1 LLIIAGAKEGF
12 RLFLQETK
20 TKRGGK
26 TYVSYLVR
34 ESFRTANGPRGRT
47 ICNLTHLPK
56 EVRDMVGH
64 ALRGEALVP
73 LESIEVNNIHSFG
86 GCVVLDDAGRRHGLA
101 DWLAPL
107 TPRNA
112 SLVRA
117 MVFGG
122 LLTAPSVAPFCL
134 EARAARLAMF
144 CGLDPERERFDSA
157 DLAAALEE
165 LDDRWAQVRAILL
178 RPPHAEARAIILL
191 RSQAGKNADLGAAGL
206 DAEGIPVPLSH
217 EEGLKPETP
226 GFLDQIASHSK
237 TGHPILAMD
246 EELAARIN
254 LERLGNQPYLI
265 DLASA
270 TVAALLRQLNQAQLH
285 DALQTGGPIEIR
297 HHGRRH
303 LLIPVADLP
312 EDDETLLRMGSLK
325 ELSSIS
331 AKFADALASTK
342 SVPVLPA
349 FHGVATN
356 VPPERLP
363 PAAARLWAIRAQA
376 ARAAFAPVQI
386 VMGRPTNGDGPLH
399 WRNHRNLQFLIHRLR
414 SHLHGEWSACGET
427 RLVEDVLRD
436 FQEVHRATLTVDGI
450 VLRRLAT
457 HPSKTV
463 TAALDRLKLWSLFE
477 STEPGRK

>member
-1 LLIIAGAKEGF
+1 MLRLAKEGF

-56 EVRDMVGH
+56 EVRDMVAH
-64 ALRGEALVP
+64 ALRGESLVP

-86 GCVVLDDAGRRHGLA
+86 GCVVLDDAARRHGLG

-107 TPRNA
+107 APRNA

-144 CGLDPERERFDSA
+144 CGLDPEKERFDSA
-157 DLAAALEE
+157 DLAAALKE
-165 LDDRWAQVRAILL
+165 LDDRWPQVRALLL
-178 RPPHAEARAIILL
+178 RPPHAEARAIVLL
-191 RSQAGKNADLGAAGL
+191 RSHAGKHPDLGAVGM
-206 DAEGIPVPLSH
+206 DAEGIPVPLGR

-226 GFLDQIASHSK
+226 GFLDQIAHQTK
-237 TGHPILAMD
+237 AGHPILAMD
-246 EELAARIN
+246 EEMAARIN
-254 LERLGNQPYLI
+254 LEHFGAQPYLI
-265 DLASA
+265 DLASE
-270 TVAALLRQLNQAQLH
+270 TLAALLRQLNQAQLH
-285 DALQTGGPIEIR
+285 DALRTGGPIEVR

-303 LLIPVADLP
+303 LLIPVGDSRDA
-312 EDDETLLRMGSLK
+312 EETVLRVGSLK
-325 ELSSIS
+325 ELSAIAG
-331 AKFADALASTK
+331 AKNGGAPLPSKALPPLS
-342 SVPVLPA
+342 A

-356 VPPERLP
+356 VPPERLTA
-363 PAAARLWAIRAQA
+363 AAARQWAIRAQA

-386 VMGRPTNGDGPLH
+386 VMGRSASGNGMLV
-399 WRNHRNLQFLIHRLR
+399 WRNHRNLQFLTHRLR
-414 SHLHGEWSACGET
+414 THLHGEWSARGET
-427 RLVEDVLRD
+427 RSVEDVLRD
-436 FQEVHRATLTVDGI
+436 FQEVHRATLTVGG
-450 VLRRLAT
+450 VVMRRLAT

-463 TAALDRLKLWSLFE
+463 TAALDRLKLWGLFE
-477 STEPGRK
+477 SSEPGRK